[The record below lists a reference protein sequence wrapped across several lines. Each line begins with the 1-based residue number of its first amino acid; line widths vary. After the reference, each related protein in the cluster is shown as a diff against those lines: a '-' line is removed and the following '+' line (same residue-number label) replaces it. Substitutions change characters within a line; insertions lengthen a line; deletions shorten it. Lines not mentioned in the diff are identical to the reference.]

1 MRLLCIQKKKLKA
14 MVIETGRIEKG
25 DRMFASMTKSGQVLA
40 ELKGDTSISAMSD
53 VYRALR
59 LMSPT
64 VKGFVKVSVSNRT
77 RGWTKT
83 LSLLLGRGD
92 APRSHA
98 MSRRDMIDS
107 GLMESDGQLR
117 IQFN

>member
-1 MRLLCIQKKKLKA
+1 

-25 DRMFASMTKSGQVLA
+25 DRMFASMTKSGRVLA
-40 ELKGDTSISAMSD
+40 ELHGDTTFTAMGD
-53 VYRALR
+53 IYRALCSR
-59 LMSPT
+59 SPM

-83 LSLLLGRGD
+83 LSLLLGRNVP
-92 APRSHA
+92 ASLA
-98 MSRRDMIDS
+98 MSHKEMVAA

>member
-1 MRLLCIQKKKLKA
+1 

-40 ELKGDTSISAMSD
+40 ELKGDTTISAMSD

-59 LMSPT
+59 MMSPT

-83 LSLLLGRGD
+83 LSLLLGRGERQQ
-92 APRSHA
+92 AHA
-98 MSRRDMIDS
+98 ISRRDMIAS
-107 GLMESDGQLR
+107 GLMERDGQLR